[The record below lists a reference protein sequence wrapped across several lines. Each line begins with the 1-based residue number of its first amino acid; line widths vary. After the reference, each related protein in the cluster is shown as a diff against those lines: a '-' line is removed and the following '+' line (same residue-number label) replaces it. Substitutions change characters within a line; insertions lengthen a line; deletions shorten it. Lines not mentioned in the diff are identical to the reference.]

1 MRLGG
6 IGRSAAAARSGACTG
21 TLRASHTPLAGPR
34 SRHPEGDFKLRRERR
49 PHVGGAGPPR
59 SEGRRSRHVELGG
72 EVLVVARDNRV
83 DVLGERLREM
93 PRACRGH
100 AGARRSGPAPT
111 GSRRL
116 AQLAARRVLGS
127 V

>member
-6 IGRSAAAARSGACTG
+6 IGRSAAAARNGACTG
-21 TLRASHTPLAGPR
+21 TLFARHTRRWPVRGLGTPR
-34 SRHPEGDFKLRRERR
+34 ETSSLGGKR
-49 PHVGGAGPPR
+49 PHAGGAAPPR
-59 SEGRRSRHVELGG
+59 SQGRRSRHVELGG

-100 AGARRSGPAPT
+100 AGARRLGPAPT

-116 AQLAARRVLGS
+116 AQLAARRVRGS